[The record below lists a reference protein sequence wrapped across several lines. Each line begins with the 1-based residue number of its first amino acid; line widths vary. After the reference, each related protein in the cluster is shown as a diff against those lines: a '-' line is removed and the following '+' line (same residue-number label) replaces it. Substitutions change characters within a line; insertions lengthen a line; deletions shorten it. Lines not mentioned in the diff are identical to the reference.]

1 MAKRNEGQAI
11 KKPLPIKLRTH
22 QMTVYLEPEIHDH
35 LRSLA
40 YAERT
45 KMHSLIM
52 EGIEMMIKKRGLRA
66 RPRRS

>member
-1 MAKRNEGQAI
+1 MAKRNKGQAI

-40 YAERT
+40 YTKRT
-45 KMHSLIM
+45 TMHSLIM
-52 EGIEMMIKKRGLRA
+52 GGIDMMTKQRGLRA